1 MIPIARDLREMG
13 FEIMATKGTVEE
25 LNQNGIEAKLVFK
38 VGEGRPSVVDEI
50 KNDEIDLVINT
61 PLGKQAR
68 YDEESIG
75 KACIQKG
82 IVSITTLSGA
92 NAAVRAIRRS
102 RDKIIVKPIHEYYK

>member
-1 MIPIARDLREMG
+1 MFYKYIKFFIGTNYEIYCETGVNQGDNNFIPEKLQTFDID
-13 FEIMATKGTVEE
+13 
-25 LNQNGIEAKLVFK
+25 QNSLLYY
-38 VGEGRPSVVDEI
+38 
-50 KNDEIDLVINT
+50 DEIDLVINT

-75 KACIQKG
+75 KACIQNG

-102 RDKIIVKPIHEYYK
+102 RDKIIVKPIQEYYK